1 MKGKI
6 MVLVAVM
13 AMLVASFAIADAREA
28 ETTEGESGTLDLNED
43 AGSYE
48 VTGGDVTEINLSTD
62 ASTSRW
68 QGFFG
73 NTSATLALGL
83 GSSIMYDFGQQDVT
97 AVYATVNEGLDFSA
111 LEAVDAEEVDNIWS
125 FTDGSDRAQFVFN
138 ETMTQ
143 DGIDDVASL
152 QNGNFQSFVT
162 ATEAIPSVKTE
173 FAFGAVVDN
182 DGAEG
187 FNGNIYNYEL
197 MVPTEDSTETYYFF
211 MRI

>member
-111 LEAVDAEEVDNIWS
+111 LEAVDAEEVDNIWG
-125 FTDGSDRAQFVFN
+125 FTDGSDRAQEVFT
-138 ETMTQ
+138 ETLSY
-143 DGIDDVASL
+143 DDITDTASL
-152 QNGNFQSFVT
+152 TNENFQSYIAGLSDAST
-162 ATEAIPSVKTE
+162 KDE

-197 MVPTEDSTETYYFF
+197 MVPTEDST
-211 MRI
+211 